1 MEGGED
7 ECTLH
12 SVKERYIERVGK
24 RSLGRSFEGIREG
37 MVMEK
42 TKGREEAMCILGC
55 GHATGIR
62 GQDRGFC
69 KAL

>member
-1 MEGGED
+1 MSGQE
-7 ECTLH
+7 
-12 SVKERYIERVGK
+12 
-24 RSLGRSFEGIREG
+24 FEGIREG